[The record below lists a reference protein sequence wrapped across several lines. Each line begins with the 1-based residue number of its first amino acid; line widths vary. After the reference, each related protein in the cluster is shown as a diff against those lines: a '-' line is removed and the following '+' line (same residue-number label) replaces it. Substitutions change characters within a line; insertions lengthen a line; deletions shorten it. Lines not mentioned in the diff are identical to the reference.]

1 MLRENR
7 LATLHIFLNACTG
20 LCLSMVLTILT
31 IYLTALGV
39 LNDYCTDGLQYSFIH
54 GWHRFSSVQSL
65 FGASFHGSG
74 SCLIQL
80 CKVEVMQL
88 QFELFVVV
96 HWFVVFQ
103 LCKLLDLLLQF
114 AVFGAELLSSF
125 VDG

>member
-1 MLRENR
+1 MLGENR

-20 LCLSMVLTILT
+20 LCPSMVLTVLIV
-31 IYLTALGV
+31 YLTTLAV
-39 LNDYCTDGLQYSFIH
+39 LNDYCTDGLQYSFVH
-54 GWHRFSSVQSL
+54 GRHRCSSVRSL

-74 SCLIQL
+74 SYLIQL
-80 CKVEVMQL
+80 CKVEVLQL
-88 QFELFVVV
+88 QFELFMFV

-103 LCKLLDLLLQF
+103 LCKLLDLLSRF